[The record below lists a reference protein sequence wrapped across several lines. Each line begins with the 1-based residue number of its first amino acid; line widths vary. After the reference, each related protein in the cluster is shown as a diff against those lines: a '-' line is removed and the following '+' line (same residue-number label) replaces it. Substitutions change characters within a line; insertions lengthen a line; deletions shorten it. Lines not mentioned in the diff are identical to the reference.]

1 MHQSSPPVQS
11 TSPIHQ
17 SSPPVQSTNPVHQSS
32 PPVQSTSPV
41 HQSSPLIQPTS
52 PVHWS
57 SPLIQSTVTKP
68 SPAFVLQTNTIGGTH
83 GTHGHIQHSLSDQ
96 CPKAFEH
103 IPGTTNCI
111 LYSEVMNRTEYKSQR
126 KLIQSLEPNNKKK
139 IASVI
144 LPEKEFKEVVRRDMC
159 KGTLS

>member
-1 MHQSSPPVQS
+1 MSKPIQESELGLIIEHKS
-11 TSPIHQ
+11 TKMS
-17 SSPPVQSTNPVHQSS
+17 VHA
-32 PPVQSTSPV
+32 PVQSTSPV
-41 HQSSPLIQPTS
+41 HQSSPLIQSTSLVHRSSPLIQSTSLVHQSSPLIRPTS

-68 SPAFVLQTNTIGGTH
+68 SPAFVLQTNTISGTH

-111 LYSEVMNRTEYKSQR
+111 LTAFYIVKS
-126 KLIQSLEPNNKKK
+126 
-139 IASVI
+139 
-144 LPEKEFKEVVRRDMC
+144 
-159 KGTLS
+159 